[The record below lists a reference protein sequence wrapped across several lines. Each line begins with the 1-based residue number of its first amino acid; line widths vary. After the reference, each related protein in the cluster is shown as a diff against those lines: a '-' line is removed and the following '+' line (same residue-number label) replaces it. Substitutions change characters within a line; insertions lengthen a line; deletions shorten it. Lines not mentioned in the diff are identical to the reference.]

1 MKSMVLHLLYNFL
14 SLLILPGV
22 LLRLLWRSRV
32 NSSYAERINERFGF
46 YKQTYQPGGIVIH
59 AVSVGETVAA
69 QPLIERY
76 LQAYPN
82 TPITV
87 TSTTPTGSARV
98 KALFGDRVQHVYLPY
113 DYCFALKR
121 FFKMFKPT
129 RLVVMETEWWPNLS
143 VEARKA
149 GIKLCVANGR
159 LSDRSLKGYLR
170 IASLSQRMAGC
181 LDKICVQTPSDAAN
195 FIQLGVSTDK
205 VEVAGNIKF
214 DMKVNPSIQ
223 ERALEFK
230 STLTDRPIWIAASTH
245 LGEEAIV
252 TQTIKTILSEFPNA
266 LCLIV
271 PRHPERFTPFYQ
283 NLQAAGLKV
292 ARRSLNEPVQED
304 TQVYLG
310 DTMGELLVLYGAAQ
324 IAFVGGSFSPA
335 GGHNMLEAALMD
347 CAIVMGPHLQNV
359 TTQAAQLVQAQ
370 GMLVAHTADE
380 FAAILIN
387 LFKSP
392 EKRSQLIEHA
402 STFMQANQG
411 AVDRTFI
418 SLEGTPN

>member
-1 MKSMVLHLLYNFL
+1 MKSMLLHLLYNFL
-14 SLLILPGV
+14 SILILPGV
-22 LLRLLWRSRV
+22 LVRLLWRSRS
-32 NSSYAERINERFGF
+32 NSSYAERVNERFGL

-121 FFKMFKPT
+121 FFKMFQPT
-129 RLVVMETEWWPNLS
+129 RLVIMETEWWPNLF

-149 GIKLCVANGR
+149 GITLCVANGR

-170 IASLSQRMAGC
+170 IASLSRRMAAC

-195 FIQLGVSTDK
+195 FIQLGVNPDK

-214 DMKVNPSIQ
+214 DMKVSPSIR
-223 ERALEFK
+223 ERALELK
-230 STLTDRPIWIAASTH
+230 LTLADRPVWIAASTH

-252 TQTIKTILSEFPNA
+252 TQAIKTVLSEFPNA
-266 LCLIV
+266 LCLVV
-271 PRHPERFTPFYQ
+271 PRHPERFTAFYDY
-283 NLQAAGLKV
+283 LQAAGLKV
-292 ARRSLNEPVQED
+292 ARRSLNEPVQTD

-310 DTMGELLVLYGAAQ
+310 DTMGELLILYGAAQ
-324 IAFVGGSFSPA
+324 VAFVGGSFAPA
-335 GGHNMLEAALMD
+335 GGHNMLEAAMMD

-359 TTQAAQLVQAQ
+359 STQAAQLVQAQ

-380 FAAILIN
+380 FSAMLID

-392 EKRSQLIEHA
+392 EKRSHLIEQA
-402 STFMQANQG
+402 SIFMQANQG

-418 SLEGTPN
+418 SLEGTPK